1 MAVHASTAAFKAELE
16 TPSVASGDR
25 RSIVAT
31 IKTQRPALLPLLE
44 QVGKFEALL
53 FDAIEDEENEKVAG
67 KYESARQTMV
77 SLRKHVQNV
86 DDHQHKLSTAL
97 RNWEKET
104 ADILRVIGE
113 EE

>member
-1 MAVHASTAAFKAELE
+1 MPVDPSTAALKAELE
-16 TPSVASGDR
+16 SPSVAGADR
-25 RSIVAT
+25 RTIAAT

-44 QVGKFEALL
+44 QVAVFEALL
-53 FDAIEDEENEKVAG
+53 FDAIEDETNEKVHG

-77 SLRKHVQNV
+77 SLRRHVQNV
-86 DDHQHKLSTAL
+86 DDHQHKLSVAL
-97 RNWEKET
+97 RNWEQQT